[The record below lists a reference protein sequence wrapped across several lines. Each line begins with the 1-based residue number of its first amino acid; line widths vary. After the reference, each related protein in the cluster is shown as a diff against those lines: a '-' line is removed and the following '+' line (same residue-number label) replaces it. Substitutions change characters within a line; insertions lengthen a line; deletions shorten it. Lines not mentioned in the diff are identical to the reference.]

1 MKFSLQKLNWNLLLF
16 TLVMSTLIIQCTT
29 HKNEAKEEKDHAK
42 EEWQYIEK
50 AWQHE
55 FTMTVDPALG
65 YVPRERLVQAEA
77 YRNALLANP
86 SNRSSA
92 LSWTERG
99 PNQVGGRTRAILID
113 NRDATGNTIFTGGVA
128 GGIWKCTAF
137 KSGNPVWTP
146 INDFMSNMAVTCLV
160 QDPTNGDIMYAGTGE
175 GWGNSDAVR
184 GDGIFKSTDG
194 GVTWNQLAATSA
206 TVGSDFS
213 LVNDLAITSNGTLF
227 AACRSALFCNRGGVF
242 KSTDGGVTFTRSLG
256 NMVSGCS
263 DAFDYRGADLEIGP
277 NGDVFVTTGYGSSSS
292 NLLGK
297 VYRSSFAAHGANV
310 GNFGNWI
317 DITPSGTWRRID
329 ITVSQSNPSV
339 LYALLTSTS
348 STIGGI
354 RRSDDAGAS
363 WVTLSTPSWCDQGSS
378 SADFS
383 RTQAW
388 YDLIIS
394 VDPTNSSNVFAGG
407 VDVMKS
413 TNSGVSF
420 SQLTQWAS
428 GCSGLPYVHAD
439 IHEIKFY
446 PNSGSEIIVG
456 CDGGLFY
463 SNNGGT
469 TWTEKNT
476 GYRITQFYG
485 VAAHPT
491 DLNAFLAG
499 AQDNGTHRF
508 NSAGLA
514 NSIKVVGGDG
524 TFCHIDQTNGVIQTA
539 QTTGNSIRYSR
550 NSGTSFSSV
559 PGSTSST
566 GRFVNPTDYDD
577 AIDVLYGA
585 ESANKYS
592 LVTDLDASTS
602 PVYQT
607 VTLTSLNSTQISAI
621 KADPNSPGT
630 AWMVGS
636 SSSFPVLVKVG
647 NANTTSPSTLGQ
659 FLLTT
664 LSNGSYVSS
673 IDVEKGNSNHLL
685 ITVSNYGVAS
695 VFESTDGGTSWTNI
709 EGNLPDMPIR
719 WGIFAPSTTYLT
731 GTTTAGGILL
741 ATELGV
747 WAASTINGSSTN
759 WLPINTGLA
768 NVRTDMLQYRAID
781 HLVAAATHARG
792 LFTTNLPT
800 APTSINPVLN
810 TKGFIKYISASQQL
824 LLLTAGNL
832 NFVKSMTVQIM
843 DMNGRVVYSNNF
855 NYGNTTLNVSR
866 LASGNYVLKVL
877 GNNKETY
884 TQQFVK

>member
-1 MKFSLQKLNWNLLLF
+1 MKFSFLKFNWNLVTF
-16 TLVMSTLIIQCTT
+16 TLLLSSLMVEC
-29 HKNEAKEEKDHAK
+29 KNKVKQENEEAESAQ

-77 YRNALLANP
+77 YRNSLLSNP
-86 SNRSSA
+86 LNRTSN
-92 LSWTERG
+92 LVWTERG
-99 PNQVGGRTRAILID
+99 PTQVGGRTRAILID

-137 KSGNPVWTP
+137 KSGNPVWAP
-146 INDFMSNMAVTCLV
+146 VNDFMSNMAVTCMV
-160 QDPTNGDIMYAGTGE
+160 QDPTNGNIMYAGTGE

-184 GDGIFKSTDG
+184 GDGIFKSIDG

-206 TVGSDFS
+206 ASSSDFS

-227 AACRSALFCNRGGVF
+227 AACRSALYCNRGGVF
-242 KSTDGGVTFTRSLG
+242 KSTDGGTTFVRSLG

-277 NGDVFVTTGYGSSSS
+277 NGDVYVTTGYSSSS
-292 NLLGK
+292 TNLLGK
-297 VYRSSFAAHGANV
+297 IYRSSFAGNGANV
-310 GNFGNWI
+310 GNVGNWI
-317 DITPSGTWRRID
+317 DITPAGTWRRID
-329 ITVSQSNPSV
+329 ITVSQSNPLV
-339 LYALLTSTS
+339 IYALLCSTS
-348 STIGGI
+348 STIGGV

-394 VDPTNSSNVFAGG
+394 VDPTNPANVLAGG

-420 SQLTQWAS
+420 AQLTQWAS

-456 CDGGLFY
+456 CDGGIFY

-485 VAAHPT
+485 ADAHPS
-491 DLNAFLAG
+491 DLNFFLAG
-499 AQDNGTHRF
+499 AQDNGTHKLTQ
-508 NSAGLA
+508 AGLGA
-514 NSIKVVGGDG
+514 STKVVGGDG
-524 TFCHIDQTNGVIQTA
+524 TFCHIDQTNGVVQTA

-550 NSGTSFSSV
+550 NSGASFSSV
-559 PGSTSST
+559 SGSTSST
-566 GRFVNPTDYDD
+566 GKFVNPTDYDD
-577 AIDVLYGA
+577 VLDVLYGA
-585 ESANKYS
+585 ESANAYS
-592 LVTDLDASTS
+592 LVTNLNAVTA
-602 PVYQT
+602 PIYQ
-607 VTLTSLNSTQISAI
+607 VVSLTGLNGTQISAL
-621 KADPNSPGT
+621 KADPNTPGT

-636 SSSFPVLVKVG
+636 GGSFPVLVKVE
-647 NANTTSPSTLGQ
+647 NANTNSPNMAGQFILSTL
-659 FLLTT
+659 T
-664 LSNGSYVSS
+664 SGSYVSS

-685 ITVSNYGVAS
+685 VTVSNYGVAS
-695 VFESTDGGTSWTNI
+695 VFESTNGGTSWTNI

-719 WGIFAPSTTYLT
+719 WGLFAPSTTYLT
-731 GTTTAGGILL
+731 GTSTAGGILI

-747 WAASTINGSSTN
+747 WATSTVNGSSTN
-759 WLPINTGLA
+759 WVPVNSGLA
-768 NVRTDMLQYRAID
+768 NVRTDMLKYRPID
-781 HLVAAATHARG
+781 NLVLAATHARG

-800 APTSINPVLN
+800 APTSVNTVNN
-810 TKGFIKYISASQQL
+810 TKGFIKYISASPQL
-824 LLLTAGNL
+824 LLLTIGNL
-832 NFVKSMTVQIM
+832 SSVKNMEVQIV
-843 DMNGRVVYSNNF
+843 DMNGRLVYKNNF
-855 NYGNTTLNVSR
+855 NYGNTTLNIGR
-866 LASGNYVLKVL
+866 LSSGNYILKVY